1 MLQIDISNIK
11 LYLNNF
17 FISYKMILQKVM
29 FWYLVYI
36 NEIIVLVIDKF
47 INFFDDV
54 VQDSIFK
61 EWD

>member
-11 LYLNNF
+11 LYLDNF

-29 FWYLVYI
+29 FWYLMYI

>member
-1 MLQIDISNIK
+1 MDISNIK
-11 LYLNNF
+11 LYLDNF

-29 FWYLVYI
+29 FWYLMYI